1 MEQMKGA
8 TVDTMALAVEGS
20 EVVLIGVS
28 RAYKESSNCRME
40 AQYAL
45 QKKKPLVPL
54 MLTKGYEADGW
65 LGLLLGTSMWYA
77 FYGETLSSASS
88 SFDKL
93 IDGLCREIGSR
104 GRADAIVAQ
113 IAASVGSGEETL
125 GSMKLSALKKRAV
138 AADVGADD
146 LDAADDADD
155 IKGAVIGLILAAEG
169 VAASSADAGL
179 RAELDG
185 CGKLS
190 ALKERARAAGVAAE
204 APEGADDAED
214 IRAAVVEL
222 IVRAG
227 SPRS

>member
-1 MEQMKGA
+1 
-8 TVDTMALAVEGS
+8 
-20 EVVLIGVS
+20 
-28 RAYKESSNCRME
+28 
-40 AQYAL
+40 
-45 QKKKPLVPL
+45 
-54 MLTKGYEADGW
+54 
-65 LGLLLGTSMWYA
+65 
-77 FYGETLSSASS
+77 
-88 SFDKL
+88 
-93 IDGLCREIGSR
+93 
-104 GRADAIVAQ
+104 
-113 IAASVGSGEETL
+113 
-125 GSMKLSALKKRAV
+125 MKLSALKKRAV